1 VIIPLSML
9 LIASSAGT
17 CTSHDSSTSAS
28 SCADDTSMS
37 TDNMVKSVDM
47 DGQKHMKND
56 KIEVH
61 RAPQPENASF
71 KVLL

>member
-1 VIIPLSML
+1 MTIPLSML
-9 LIASSAGT
+9 PIASSAGT

-28 SCADDTSMS
+28 SCADDPSMS
-37 TDNMVKSVDM
+37 TDSMVKSVDM

-56 KIEVH
+56 KIKVH
-61 RAPQPENASF
+61 LAPQPENASF